1 MAAEFWEGQESN
13 EFSRGNKLKE
23 IPTFFIFIQFGMLFL
38 VILNITCL

>member
-1 MAAEFWEGQESN
+1 MNSQGETN
-13 EFSRGNKLKE
+13 LKE